1 MKVSPIYEA
10 TTVCVKRVAELIFIS
25 SLDDHQEIKIIPT
38 SQKRERDVQR
48 RHYSL
53 GATASSNLFF
63 LMVLCLLILTFW
75 SIYKNN

>member
-1 MKVSPIYEA
+1 MKQLL
-10 TTVCVKRVAELIFIS
+10 CVKRVAELIFIL
-25 SLDDHQEIKIIPT
+25 SLDDHQEIK
-38 SQKRERDVQR
+38 SFLLHRKDVQR

-63 LMVLCLLILTFW
+63 LMVLCLLILSFS